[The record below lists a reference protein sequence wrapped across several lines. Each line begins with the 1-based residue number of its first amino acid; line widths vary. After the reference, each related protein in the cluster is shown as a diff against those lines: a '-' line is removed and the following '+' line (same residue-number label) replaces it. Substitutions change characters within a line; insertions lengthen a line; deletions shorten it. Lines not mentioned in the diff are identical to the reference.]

1 LSRKTFSETTR
12 IPSAAILNILKWYA
26 NLAPEGACRINRWMD
41 LQHDLNG
48 SSIGTALDE
57 RLSVDGCIATAR

>member
-1 LSRKTFSETTR
+1 MSRNTFSQTAR
-12 IPSAAILNILKWYA
+12 IHSAAILNILKWYA